1 MIISDG
7 PKENQN
13 CGTCGTCGTISKI
26 RRKVG
31 DLVGSL
37 AGPKENQKCGTCG
50 TCGTGMKIWRKSWRI
65 GWGPKRIKS
74 VEPVELVEPGKS
86 LWQFLQMTSYR
97 PQPQRKSTVWNLWN
111 HFENSAKSWQFGW
124 GLASSK
130 ENQKCGTCGT
140 CGAREI
146 SMAISWMTWL
156 RPAMATKKIKS
167 VEPVEPVE
175 PG

>member
-1 MIISDG
+1 MIRQKGWELLGGWPWFQRKS
-7 PKENQN
+7 KVWNQGN
-13 CGTCGTCGTISKI
+13 LCGDFLD
-26 RRKVG
+26 
-31 DLVGSL
+31 DLVEASV
-37 AGPKENQKCGTCG
+37 P
-50 TCGTGMKIWRKSWRI
+50 R
-65 GWGPKRIKS
+65 RIKS